1 MCVCL
6 GFNKI
11 GRRDCLDGR
20 FGGRWWWSVQ
30 LVVCYLLVPMYVHAR
45 RLFWPSHIERE
56 CVAKRLSQGGK
67 IAAGRMMLFPLMFL
81 SSIYFVAR
89 QKTKLSASFHE
100 RLGVDT

>member
-1 MCVCL
+1 MVVRPACCVL
-6 GFNKI
+6 FT
-11 GRRDCLDGR
+11 RAH
-20 FGGRWWWSVQ
+20 
-30 LVVCYLLVPMYVHAR
+30 VHAR

-67 IAAGRMMLFPLMFL
+67 IAAGRTVLFPLMFL
-81 SSIYFVAR
+81 SSTYFVAR